1 VIPYLLA
8 ALGGYL
14 IGEATKSKL
23 LDNAANDSIADAGLE
38 VASASVL
45 AKGGMIAPNGKPSN
59 LTPEQY
65 KLVRTPEFKA
75 WFGDW
80 ENDSK
85 NSSKVVD
92 ENGEPL
98 VVYHGTSALFN
109 KFQEDEKGRRGGLNE
124 KFWSFTTNK
133 EQALIYALDTR
144 VYGRFAEPRIISAFL
159 NIRDMPSYDNK
170 GKFYRELEVW
180 GGYKYIDIFQLQ
192 DWHSRGFNMGV
203 EFKEVD
209 GFEVKNTI
217 EMEIRDLDKDK
228 LIGNTYYV
236 KNSNQIKL
244 ADGSN
249 TTFDTSNPD
258 IRYSGGGKINLYY
271 RAETSNDFKK
281 EKIFEPNG
289 YYERVGKDGNP
300 VIKYDEYVISDTPEI
315 AASKTIY
322 GAILGAASM
331 MKFSQG
337 IKKDNKIQIYLIDE
351 KPDVDISHW
360 QGADFE
366 YLDEVRYRNSI
377 VGKHLLTYELTDDV
391 YRLVKDFYEYKEW
404 ENNLK
409 YDDQLEFDNRL
420 EYIYQMIEDEK
431 LYSTLKK
438 LIDKS
443 L

>member
-14 IGEATKSKL
+14 IGESTKSKL
-23 LDNAANDSIADAGLE
+23 LDNAANDSITDAGLE

-45 AKGGMIAPNGKPSN
+45 AKGGTI
-59 LTPEQY
+59 
-65 KLVRTPEFKA
+65 
-75 WFGDW
+75 
-80 ENDSK
+80 
-85 NSSKVVD
+85 NS
-92 ENGEPL
+92 
-98 VVYHGTSALFN
+98 
-109 KFQEDEKGRRGGLNE
+109 
-124 KFWSFTTNK
+124 
-133 EQALIYALDTR
+133 
-144 VYGRFAEPRIISAFL
+144 
-159 NIRDMPSYDNK
+159 
-170 GKFYRELEVW
+170 
-180 GGYKYIDIFQLQ
+180 
-192 DWHSRGFNMGV
+192 
-203 EFKEVD
+203 
-209 GFEVKNTI
+209 
-217 EMEIRDLDKDK
+217 
-228 LIGNTYYV
+228 
-236 KNSNQIKL
+236 
-244 ADGSN
+244 
-249 TTFDTSNPD
+249 D
-258 IRYSGGGKINLYY
+258 IRFDEGGLYY
-271 RAETSNDFKK
+271 RAETSNDFVK

-331 MKFSQG
+331 MKFSKG

-377 VGKHLLTYELTDDV
+377 VGKHLITYELTDDV

-404 ENNLK
+404 ENNSK

-431 LYSTLKK
+431 FYPTLKK

-443 L
+443 I

>member
-1 VIPYLLA
+1 MIPYLLA

-14 IGEATKSKL
+14 IGESTKSKL
-23 LDNAANDSIADAGLE
+23 LDNAANDSITDAGLE

-45 AKGGMIAPNGKPSN
+45 AKGGTIFIAPNGKPSN

-80 ENDSK
+80 ENDPE
-85 NSSKVVD
+85 NASKVVD

-98 VVYHGTSALFN
+98 VVYHGTEQPFLS
-109 KFQEDEKGRRGGLNE
+109 E
-124 KFWSFTTNK
+124 KFKLKPQYIKHNQILFFAFEERLAKKYGKNVFEIFVSLKK
-133 EQALIYALDTR
+133 EQEEGVLDDN
-144 VYGRFAEPRIISAFL
+144 GNWKL
-159 NIRDMPSYDNK
+159 NK
-170 GKFYRELEVW
+170 K
-180 GGYKYIDIFQLQ
+180 KY
-192 DWHSRGFNMGV
+192 
-203 EFKEVD
+203 D
-209 GFEVKNTI
+209 GFIVANFGAVKNI
-217 EMEIRDLDKDK
+217 
-228 LIGNTYYV
+228 
-236 KNSNQIKL
+236 NQIKL

-249 TTFDTSNPD
+249 TTFDSNNTD

-271 RAETSNDFKK
+271 RAETSNDFVK

-377 VGKHLLTYELTDDV
+377 VGKHLITYELTDDV

-404 ENNLK
+404 ENNSK

-431 LYSTLKK
+431 FYPTLKK

-443 L
+443 I